1 MSPSWDSLEQQ
12 LSATC
17 WATQAM
23 PSSQKRL
30 GELQLPLT
38 GQLVAQTE
46 KCFLPSYPSLPHDT
60 LPFLPPQLFQA
71 HWDKLFGERTGTNRA
86 GCHLKL
92 CFTSLAGLVH

>member
-46 KCFLPSYPSLPHDT
+46 KCFLPSYPSLPHRAQT
-60 LPFLPPQLFQA
+60 RYHSSHHSSFRHIGTSFLGRELGP
-71 HWDKLFGERTGTNRA
+71 TG
-86 GCHLKL
+86 
-92 CFTSLAGLVH
+92 LAAT